1 MSKEAVLTLLER
13 AAGDDG
19 FLAQLTEDFAGA
31 VKSYDLTWQE
41 STALS
46 SDDVRW
52 IEAHIGKLDARL
64 SKWLDCRLQQERW

>member
-1 MSKEAVLTLLER
+1 MRKGAVLTLLER

-31 VKSYDLTWQE
+31 VKSYDLTRQE
-41 STALS
+41 SAALS
-46 SDDVRW
+46 SSDVRW

-64 SKWLDCRLQQERW
+64 SKCLDCRLQQERW